1 MAYLLISFGNSDKQ
15 HQTFSSID
23 NGRQKHQMLIEVDG
37 AAKIT
42 CVRYT
47 MGLDLY
53 RDPHPSDVFEADI
66 RVLDT
71 EH

>member
-23 NGRQKHQMLIEVDG
+23 NGRQKNQMLIEVDG

-42 CVRYT
+42 CKIHYGTGFVQRPT
-47 MGLDLY
+47 SF
-53 RDPHPSDVFEADI
+53 RCI
-66 RVLDT
+66 
-71 EH
+71 

>member
-1 MAYLLISFGNSDKQ
+1 
-15 HQTFSSID
+15 
-23 NGRQKHQMLIEVDG
+23 MLIEVDG